1 MKTLKRLFF
10 LIAGI
15 SLLIACSKSDRFWD
29 HDSFGDN
36 SKNDQHE
43 SVKHFKHTPGTS
55 YVLSGFALFDTWKVI
70 DKTVLQD
77 VHNVCTAELVFLE
90 KDNFRIT
97 FFEVKPGFGTVPFEC
112 YGKISSSGVLTFK
125 YPVPVFGTFNI
136 TDMIK
141 MNSCATIWGEGIN
154 EGTLVFRGKFD
165 GKRFTD
171 TAKFMA
177 KIEEYCP
184 NNYMF
189 ETPVE
194 GNLYWTFGHDL
205 TVVED

>member
-1 MKTLKRLFF
+1 MKTLKRLLFF
-10 LIAGI
+10 IGGICLIF
-15 SLLIACSKSDRFWD
+15 ACSKSDGFLGD
-29 HDSFGDN
+29 DSAN
-36 SKNDQHE
+36 NLKSAQIE
-43 SVKHFKHTPGTS
+43 QTVPVYYAPGTTFT
-55 YVLSGFALFDTWKVI
+55 LSGFALFDTWKVI

-90 KDNFRIT
+90 KNNFRIT
-97 FFEVKPGFGTVPFEC
+97 FYEVKPGFGTVPFEC
-112 YGKISSSGVLTFK
+112 YGKISSSGILSFK
-125 YPVPVFGTFNI
+125 YPVPVFGTLNI
-136 TDMIK
+136 TDIIK

-154 EGTLVFRGKFD
+154 EGTLVFKGKFD

-189 ETPVE
+189 PTPVE
-194 GNLYWTFGHDL
+194 GNIHWTFGHDL
-205 TVVED
+205 TVD

>member
-1 MKTLKRLFF
+1 METLKRLSFF
-10 LIAGI
+10 LVGMCM
-15 SLLIACSKSDRFWD
+15 LIACSKSDGFLGN
-29 HDSFGDN
+29 DSAN
-36 SKNDQHE
+36 YLKNGQVE
-43 SVKHFKHTPGTS
+43 KAVPVNYPQGT
-55 YVLSGFALFDTWKVI
+55 VFILSGVATFDTWKVI

-77 VHNVCTAELVFLE
+77 VENVCTAELEFLE
-90 KDNFRIT
+90 GNNFRIT

-125 YPVPVFGTFNI
+125 YPAPAFGTTYI
-136 TDMIK
+136 TDIIR

-165 GKRFTD
+165 GERWTD
-171 TAKFMA
+171 MAKFMA

-194 GNLYWTFGHDL
+194 GNIFWTFGHEL
-205 TVVED
+205 TVD